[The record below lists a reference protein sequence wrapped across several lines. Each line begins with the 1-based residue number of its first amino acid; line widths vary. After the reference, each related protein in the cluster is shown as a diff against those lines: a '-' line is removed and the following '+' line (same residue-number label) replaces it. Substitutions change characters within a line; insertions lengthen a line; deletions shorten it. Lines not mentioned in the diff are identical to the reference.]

1 MGNSKRTR
9 TTIIRDNPDD
19 DVDERGSAASR
30 EIEQDSGEQAYSEFM
45 TKNRG
50 VEGCRVR
57 IRRQTPQG
65 RQFCISEPPEA
76 IESIEEYLAAY
87 HSKQIWSTEE
97 GVYFVSVDVHGE
109 TRSAF
114 CIRIA
119 PTAHTPALAA
129 TSGGMALGG
138 DVNTRILERI
148 EARLS
153 QAEKPPM
160 MEMVDG
166 LAKLDQLRGGQN
178 NGFNLDSIVKCIEI
192 GTRMNGGGDSGGWE
206 GLARDVLKDNA
217 PGIIALLQMGVNKLQ
232 AMGKPAEQP
241 KPLVAEPEKQVE
253 ESMEPSQQ
261 ETMILQQAIGFLKKK
276 AVAHSDPGLYVDL
289 IVDNREDPLYARLI
303 SKIVEN
309 DFPAFAAIDSDIAK
323 PEYRDFFSFIHNRIR
338 QVFKPA
344 NTVAATGGGKGGNKG
359 HASSNGTTGKSGGQ

>member
-1 MGNSKRTR
+1 MAKRTR

-19 DVDERGSAASR
+19 DLNERGDLASR

-76 IESIEEYLAAY
+76 IESIEEYLSAY
-87 HSKQIWSTEE
+87 HAKQVWSTEE

-119 PTAHTPALAA
+119 PMLNAPMAM
-129 TSGGMALGG
+129 SGGMAVAP
-138 DVNTRILERI
+138 DVRMLQDQIRRLED
-148 EARLS
+148 RLHS
-153 QAEKPPM
+153 DKPPM

-166 LAKLDQLRGGQN
+166 LAKLDQLRGGSN
-178 NGFNLDSIVKCIEI
+178 NGFNLESIVKCIEI
-192 GTRMNGGGDSGGWE
+192 GTRMNGGGGDGGGWE
-206 GLARDVLKDNA
+206 GMLRDVLKDNA
-217 PGIIALLQMGVNKLQ
+217 PAIIGLLQMGAAKLKT
-232 AMGKPAEQP
+232 MGTPTEQP
-241 KPLVAEPEKQVE
+241 KAEPVRVE
-253 ESMEPSQQ
+253 ENMEPLEQ
-261 ETMILQQAIGFLKKK
+261 EVVILQQGIGFLKKK
-276 AVAHSDPGLYVDL
+276 SAAHSDPGLYVDL

-303 SKIVEN
+303 SKIVES
-309 DFPAFAAIDSDIAK
+309 DFPAFATIDPDIAK
-323 PEYRDFFSFIHNRIR
+323 PEHKDFFGFIHDRIR
-338 QVFKPA
+338 RIFKPA
-344 NTVAATGGGKGGNKG
+344 DTVATAGGGKHGNKTN
-359 HASSNGTTGKSGGQ
+359 ASGNGTSGKNGGQ

>member
-1 MGNSKRTR
+1 MAKRTR

-19 DVDERGSAASR
+19 DVNERGDLAAR
-30 EIEQDSGEQAYSEFM
+30 EIEQDSGEQAFSEFM

-65 RQFCISEPPEA
+65 RQFCIAEPPEA
-76 IESIEEYLAAY
+76 IENIEEYLASY
-87 HSKQIWSTEE
+87 HARQLWATEE

-114 CIRIA
+114 TIRIA
-119 PTAHTPALAA
+119 PATHTAQAPM
-129 TSGGMALGG
+129 SGGMAVAG

-148 EARLS
+148 EQRLS
-153 QAEKPPM
+153 MPQEKPPILDM
-160 MEMVDG
+160 IDG
-166 LAKLDQLRGGQN
+166 MAKIDQMRGGA
-178 NGFNLDSIVKCIEI
+178 NGGMNLDSMVKLIEI
-192 GTRMNGGGDSGGWE
+192 GSRLNGVGGSGESGGWE

-217 PGIIALLQMGVNKLQ
+217 PGIIALLQMGVQKLG

-241 KPLVAEPEKQVE
+241 AAEPGKVE
-253 ESMEPSQQ
+253 DTMQPSEQ
-261 ETMILQQAIGFLKKK
+261 ETAILQQAIGFLKKK
-276 AVAHSDPGLYVDL
+276 AAAHSDPGLYVDL

-309 DFPAFAAIDSDIAK
+309 DFSAFATLDPDIGK
-323 PEYRDFFSFIHNRIR
+323 PEYRDFFGFIHNRIR

-344 NTVAATGGGKGGNKG
+344 NTVATTGGGKHGNKG
-359 HASSNGTTGKSGGQ
+359 NASGNGTTGKSGGQ